1 MPTYERERRSTPPE
15 PEVPAGT
22 PNWAVLGLLLLVLVM
37 GAGAVGLA
45 VSGYA
50 WI

>member
-1 MPTYERERRSTPPE
+1 MDGMPTNEREQH
-15 PEVPAGT
+15 
-22 PNWAVLGLLLLVLVM
+22 WAVLGLLLLVLVM